1 MINDAR
7 CTTSEIQSRTAMA
20 KAAFN
25 KQPLFASKLDFK
37 EETNKVLD
45 LEL

>member
-1 MINDAR
+1 
-7 CTTSEIQSRTAMA
+7 MA

-37 EETNKVLD
+37 EETNKVLH